1 MRNRAELSRFNGGM
15 KSDNSKNNGKTTA
28 SNNAIVLTD
37 DAKIALAQFF
47 DVLISMDSDEYGNSR
62 TYAKRKEVSYAD

>member
-1 MRNRAELSRFNGGM
+1 M
-15 KSDNSKNNGKTTA
+15 KSNDAKNDGKTTV
-28 SNNAIVLTD
+28 NNGTIVLTD

-62 TYAKRKEVSYAD
+62 TYAKRKEASYAD

>member
-1 MRNRAELSRFNGGM
+1 M
-15 KSDNSKNNGKTTA
+15 KRKDAKNNGKTTA

-47 DVLISMDSDEYGNSR
+47 DVLISMDSDEYGNSQ
-62 TYAKRKEVSYAD
+62 TYVKQKEVSYAD

>member
-1 MRNRAELSRFNGGM
+1 MTQ
-15 KSDNSKNNGKTTA
+15 KTTA
-28 SNNAIVLTD
+28 NGNAIVLTD

-62 TYAKRKEVSYAD
+62 TYVKQKEVSYAD

>member
-1 MRNRAELSRFNGGM
+1 MKRN
-15 KSDNSKNNGKTTA
+15 DVKNNGKTTA
-28 SNNAIVLTD
+28 NDNAIVLTD

-62 TYAKRKEVSYAD
+62 TYVKQKEVSYAD